1 MTSQIS
7 QRGKEYLKAAQTLLR
22 AAQIVTLADDYQ
34 RRAEKS
40 SHVGAAKALVRS
52 AASAKRDARGV
63 SWSNGVSGRE
73 FQAAANVLSAFA
85 LTIGG
90 ALGAGLPMALLIIWL
105 CS

>member
-7 QRGKEYLKAAQTLLR
+7 QRGKEHVKAAQTLLR

-52 AASAKRDARGV
+52 AASAERDARRV
-63 SWSNGVSGRE
+63 PWSKGVSGRE
-73 FQAAANVLSAFA
+73 FQADANVLSAFA